1 MQRAALV
8 NFTYVNPTCE
18 TTVIR
23 FRLAEL
29 LADKGFREGRR
40 VEIGEV
46 ADATGIHRS
55 TLSRIVN
62 VRGANV
68 TAANLDKLCAY
79 FGCSLSD
86 LAEYVP
92 DAALQPASNP
102 QRKLQGSKSPR
113 RTSRRRDDV
122 PPRGI

>member
-1 MQRAALV
+1 M
-8 NFTYVNPTCE
+8 
-18 TTVIR
+18 IR

-29 LADKGFREGRR
+29 LAEKGFREGRR

-55 TLSRIVN
+55 TLSRIIN

-68 TAANLDKLCAY
+68 TAANMDRLCRFFA
-79 FGCSLSD
+79 CALSE

-92 DAALQPASNP
+92 D
-102 QRKLQGSKSPR
+102 
-113 RTSRRRDDV
+113 DDV
-122 PPRGI
+122 VPVAVAPKAGKRSSAVARKRARNSTDKSR